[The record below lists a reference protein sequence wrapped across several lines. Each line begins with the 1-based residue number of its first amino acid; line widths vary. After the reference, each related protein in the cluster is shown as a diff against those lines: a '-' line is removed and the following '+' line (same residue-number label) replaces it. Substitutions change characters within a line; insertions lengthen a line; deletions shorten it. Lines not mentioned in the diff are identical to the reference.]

1 MLVVPKV
8 GRLTFFRLLGAYAKG
23 RYREHPEVLAH
34 FHGQSFAFSSP
45 QELTA
50 VVDGEVIHAKD
61 FHVSLSPK
69 KVWFFYP
76 AGLNYHATAITSG
89 TQPVPL

>member
-8 GRLTFFRLLGAYAKG
+8 SRFTFFRLLGAYSTG
-23 RYREHPEVLAH
+23 HYREHPEVLSH
-34 FHGQSFAFSSP
+34 FHGTSFSFSSP

-50 VVDGEVIHAKD
+50 VVDGEVMRSKS
-61 FHVSLSPK
+61 FTVSLSPK

-76 AGLNYHATAITSG
+76 AGLDYHIPG
-89 TQPVPL
+89 G